1 MTPHLHQHS
10 HHCEHEHPELQS
22 KYSQA
27 FAKFNLHLHDEIV
40 QEETKKI
47 RTYFRT
53 PLDAFTLYTLD
64 TYPNEEGDRA
74 RIEIEFSNKE
84 NMKRYRI
91 PQWLKELIK

>member
-47 RTYFRT
+47 IDNHF
-53 PLDAFTLYTLD
+53 
-64 TYPNEEGDRA
+64 EW
-74 RIEIEFSNKE
+74 
-84 NMKRYRI
+84 RYVSE
-91 PQWLKELIK
+91 PST